1 MKGEAAP
8 VGEGATPEVLALA
21 KVVAR
26 LRSEIADLEGVAA
39 TTAVVERAKGV
50 LMARSGV
57 SADLAYEMLLEH
69 AGEQG
74 RTLLE
79 ECWITLGRL
88 RLRPPPGSDPRSPP
102 VTADTGTAGAGAAD
116 TGTAGSGT
124 AGAGAGAGAGTS
136 PQGADS
142 AFSHHRYLSG
152 GDGDAVLRPL
162 LGRLADGLAAAR
174 GGDAIA
180 DLLRTVLG
188 GATGVE
194 AVMIY
199 ALSPSGSLELTG
211 RSGIDEALAEQWH
224 HIPPLSGVAAREA
237 IAGRRAL
244 WLEEPA
250 QDAHR
255 YLLIGDPPDRWPS
268 RAWLPVP
275 ADGPARAAIG
285 FLRTQPGPFAVDTR
299 LLLSRAARMCSGPL
313 GAPERPRDADDG
325 AGVRGDSEVASVQ
338 RVLDAL
344 AGSAILL
351 TPLRSESGEVED
363 YRIDAAAPES
373 VDVAGRRGKELVG
386 RRILETYPTVAG
398 TALWEGYLETLTTG
412 TGYEGEPFTYEEVVS
427 GLPHQSVYSVRAS
440 RLGDHLVVSWVRH
453 AHEREARRLADMQRL
468 GNLGWAGWNLATDTI
483 TWSDQVYAIFDRDPR
498 QGPMSLEELPGHL
511 LPDDLPSLG
520 AAVQRLLSAGEPID
534 QPFRIATAHGIRHLR
549 IVAEAQT
556 DVDGNPVEVHGFFQD
571 LSAQRGAELALRDS
585 ERAVLLQRGMLQ
597 AERALA
603 ASLQNTLLPIAEQS
617 LELAG
622 LGVDVAYVPADRG
635 VNVGGDWYS
644 AIELPDRSALFVVGD
659 VAGHGLAAVS
669 TMAQLRFTTKGMTIT
684 GSALP
689 DVLRRL
695 NTLLLH
701 TASDP
706 SATATA
712 TMVMA
717 RYQPWD
723 RRLVWVRAG
732 HLPPLLIRGDRA
744 DFLDQPQ
751 GSLLGAA
758 SEAAYGQAALGLLP
772 GDHLLLFTDGLVE
785 EPGEDIETG
794 LERLAATTLGLL
806 REGHGASLARTLA
819 ARCPGHRDDICVMD
833 LHVPRETTVQ
843 PATPGRGAA
852 EP

>member
-1 MKGEAAP
+1 MLDHARPGPLPPAA
-8 VGEGATPEVLALA
+8 
-21 KVVAR
+21 R
-26 LRSEIADLEGVAA
+26 D
-39 TTAVVERAKGV
+39 
-50 LMARSGV
+50 
-57 SADLAYEMLLEH
+57 
-69 AGEQG
+69 
-74 RTLLE
+74 
-79 ECWITLGRL
+79 
-88 RLRPPPGSDPRSPP
+88 RPSSTP
-102 VTADTGTAGAGAAD
+102 VTAGTGTGTGTGTGAGVGAD
-116 TGTAGSGT
+116 ASQ
-124 AGAGAGAGAGTS
+124 
-136 PQGADS
+136 QGADS
-142 AFSHHRYLSG
+142 VFSRHGYLTG
-152 GDGDAVLRPL
+152 RRDGDAVLRPL
-162 LGRLADGLAAAR
+162 LGRLADGLAAAHT
-174 GGDAIA
+174 GDDIA

-199 ALSPSGSLELTG
+199 ALHPAGTLELTG
-211 RSGIDEALAEQWH
+211 RSGIDGALAEQWR
-224 HIPPLSGVAAREA
+224 HIPPLSGVAAHEA

-275 ADGPARAAIG
+275 DDGPARAAIG
-285 FLRTQPGPFAVDTR
+285 FLRALPGPFAADTR
-299 LLLSRAARMCSGPL
+299 ALLRRAARLCAGPL
-313 GAPERPRDADDG
+313 GAPKHPRDAD
-325 AGVRGDSEVASVQ
+325 AARVRGDAEVMSVQ

-344 AGSAILL
+344 DGSVILL

-386 RRILETYPTVAG
+386 LRILESYPTVAG

-412 TGYEGEPFTYEEVVS
+412 TRYEGEPFTYEEVAS
-427 GLPHQSVYSVRAS
+427 GVPHQSVFSARAS
-440 RLGDHLVVSWVRH
+440 RLGDHLVVSWVPH
-453 AHEREARRLADMQRL
+453 TGEREARRLADMQRL
-468 GNLGWAGWNLATDTI
+468 GNLGWAGWNLTTDTI
-483 TWSDQVYAIFDRDPR
+483 TWSDQVYAIFDRDP
-498 QGPMSLEELPGHL
+498 QEGPMSLEELPRHL
-511 LPDDLPSLG
+511 LPDDLPNLG

-534 QPFRIATAHGIRHLR
+534 QPFRITTAHGVRHLR

-556 DVDGNPVEVHGFFQD
+556 DADGDPVEVHGFFQD
-571 LSAQRGAELALRDS
+571 LSAQRAAELALRDS

-603 ASLQNTLLPIAEQS
+603 ARLRDTLLPIAEQS

-622 LGVDVAYVPADRG
+622 LRIDVAYVPADRG

-644 AIELPDRSALFVVGD
+644 AIELPDKSALFVVGD
-659 VAGHGLAAVS
+659 VAGHGLAAVG

-723 RRLVWVRAG
+723 RRLIWVRAG
-732 HLPPLLIRGDRA
+732 HLPPLLIRSDRA

-751 GSLLGAA
+751 GSLLGA
-758 SEAAYGQAALGLLP
+758 SSDAAYGQAVLDLLP

-785 EPGEDIETG
+785 EPGEDIEVG
-794 LERLAATTLGLL
+794 LDRLAAAILGLL
-806 REGHGASLARTLA
+806 REGRGASLARTLA
-819 ARCPGHRDDICVMD
+819 ARCPGNRDDICVMD
-833 LHVPRETTVQ
+833 LHVPHDAAVQ
-843 PATPGRGAA
+843 PAAAGRGAA